1 MFSKPMRIP
10 LLIAVCLAFVLT
22 SCGEYQRVLR
32 KDDISMKYNMAD
44 SLYVKGKYKKS
55 LKLMEQIVPAYRG
68 KPQAE
73 RLMFIYA
80 NTFYELG
87 DYFVSGYQFERFTQ
101 SYPTS
106 DSLEVAAFKSAKS
119 FYQLSERYSL
129 DQTRTSEGLE
139 KLQAFINRFPN
150 SDKRV
155 EANELVSELRMKL
168 DRKQFEIAKQYLQI
182 EEYKAAIEAFDNFI
196 GDHPGTEFRERAFLL
211 RLQASYGL
219 AVRSIPSLV
228 QERLLVAKGHY
239 NSFKKYYTDSDL
251 AKEAD
256 KINQEIEERLIPIE
270 TEEEVTTI

>member
-1 MFSKPMRIP
+1 MRLP
-10 LLIAVCLAFVLT
+10 LLITVCLAFVLS

-32 KDDISMKYNMAD
+32 KDDISKKYSMAD

-73 RLMFIYA
+73 RLMFIYS

-87 DYFVSGYQFERFTQ
+87 DYFVAGYQFERFTQ
-101 SYPTS
+101 AYPTS

-119 FYQLSERYSL
+119 FYKLSERYSL
-129 DQTRTSEGLE
+129 DQTRTKEGLE
-139 KLQAFINRFPN
+139 KLQGFVNRFPN
-150 SDKRV
+150 SEKRV
-155 EANELVSELRMKL
+155 EANALVSELRQKL
-168 DRKQFEIAKQYLQI
+168 DKKDFEIAKQYLQI

-196 GDHPGTEFRERAFLL
+196 ADHPGTEYRKRAFLL
-211 RLQASYGL
+211 RLESSYRL
-219 AVRSIPSLV
+219 AIKSVPSLV

-239 NSFKKYYTDSDL
+239 NSFKKYYGDSDL

-256 KINQEIEERLIPIE
+256 KFNQEIEERLIPIE
-270 TEEEVTTI
+270 TEETTI

>member
-1 MFSKPMRIP
+1 MRLP
-10 LLIAVCLAFVLT
+10 LLITVCLAFVLT
-22 SCGEYQRVLR
+22 SCGEYQSVLR
-32 KDDISMKYNMAD
+32 KDDIAKKYSMAD
-44 SLYVKGKYKKS
+44 SLYAKGKYKKA

-73 RLMFIYA
+73 RLMFIYS

-87 DYFVSGYQFERFTQ
+87 DYFVAGYQFERFTQ

-129 DQTRTSEGLE
+129 DQTRTKEGLE
-139 KLQAFINRFPN
+139 KLQGFVNRFPN
-150 SDKRV
+150 SNKRV
-155 EANELVSELRMKL
+155 EANALVSELRNKL
-168 DRKQFEIAKQYLQI
+168 DKKDFEIAKQYLHI

-196 GDHPGTEFRERAFLL
+196 ADHPGTDYRKEAFLL
-211 RLQASYGL
+211 RLESSYRL
-219 AVRSIPSLV
+219 AIKSVPSLV
-228 QERLLVAKGHY
+228 QERLLIAKGHY
-239 NSFKKYYTDSDL
+239 NTFKKYYGDSDL

-270 TEEEVTTI
+270 TEETTI